1 VFEKS
6 WLESRS
12 AAHNKAIREKLS
24 CQRRSV
30 VATIMSTHTTT
41 LGCCPRCGT
50 AIPQIALLIEYER
63 GDGLAAYAEC
73 PTCRGVVQPE

>member
-1 VFEKS
+1 
-6 WLESRS
+6 
-12 AAHNKAIREKLS
+12 
-24 CQRRSV
+24 
-30 VATIMSTHTTT
+30 MSTHTTT